1 MKNIRRIFLPETA
14 RRLAQIL
21 ALAGIVVFSA
31 VPFSCQLTEEG
42 VQLVGGDFSAPVLEN
57 LTVLDSTTLRLSFS
71 EPVHLRGIVVSPHIP
86 EISDADLVSYN
97 QSLAPSLAAAAG
109 EYGSIDVEARADE
122 DGKNFTLIMSQ
133 ATEIGKSYEVYGI
146 AEDEVGNSL
155 TFCIPFIGYNSM
167 VPRVIITEL
176 QVKYAKGSSKGNTIY
191 RGEYVEFLALE
202 DGNLAGLVL
211 ESASDGRDKS
221 YRFPAIEV
229 SKGEVFLVHLRTVD
243 EGCVNEDGD
252 DLSLATAPHSAE
264 GIRDLWSDNTT
275 ARLHDTADVII
286 LRDTVHGVVMDAV
299 MYAAPDST
307 EWKFAVGEYA
317 IEASLSGV
325 YASSQ
330 ISSASSSMGLT
341 PLKSLTR
348 TNAAEIRDFVMAD
361 SGGDWDFP
369 FKSDESTWVVEACTP
384 GTL

>member
-14 RRLAQIL
+14 RRLAQIF

-42 VQLVGGDFSAPVLEN
+42 VQIVGGDFSAPVLEN

-86 EISDADLVSYN
+86 EISDSDLVSYN

-133 ATEIGKSYEVYGI
+133 ATEVGKSYEVYGI

-176 QVKYAKGSSKGNTIY
+176 QVKYAKGSSQGNTIY
-191 RGEYVEFLALE
+191 RGEYAEFLALE

-211 ESASDGRDKS
+211 ESASDGRDKD

-229 SKGEVFLVHLRTVD
+229 SKGEVFLVHLRTVG

-307 EWKFAVGEYA
+307 EWKSAVGEYA

-330 ISSASSSMGLT
+330 ISSASSSTGLT